1 MRKIHMKILY
11 IDNTDNKGHVNFNM
25 IHMRA
30 ISKNQC
36 NDVDAVFNYK
46 FSSKYHIPDSIE
58 NISVLF
64 LPSVLCRSF
73 KSKFLRRL
81 NSVFQLWYIYLRFR
95 IVKYDLVVLSVYDPI
110 VLFFAGYTSRF
121 IIFNHNNISHLS
133 NSLKLFFTKLISKK
147 CLHLVFNEDM
157 RLGLKKYIPNAKI
170 RVISHGCI
178 DPYIPENRAKKLF
191 ENKKVIFC
199 PSTSSVDSDFIHA
212 LLNDRRLNEFLLVQ
226 NLQIVIKSTKHK
238 YKENENVTF
247 MSRYLTDSEYQS
259 LFCNSLAILIP
270 YCDTFEYRT
279 SGVLFEC
286 FANNKPFIASKIP
299 SLEIYSTYARYNPY
313 FKTVQD
319 LILNLEE
326 LIAFKGEYYN
336 CLQDINPQNVWDNLF
351 ESYAKVI
358 D

>member
-1 MRKIHMKILY
+1 MRILY

-25 IHMRA
+25 IHMKA
-30 ISKNQC
+30 ISDTQN
-36 NDVDAVFNYK
+36 NIVDAVFNYK
-46 FSSKYHIPDSIE
+46 FYSKYHISDSIE
-58 NISVLF
+58 NISLFF
-64 LPSVLCRSF
+64 LPSVLCCSF
-73 KSKFLRRL
+73 KSKLLWRL

-157 RLGLKKYIPNAKI
+157 RLGLKTYISNAKI

-178 DPYIPENRAKKLF
+178 DPYISENGVKKLF

-199 PSTSSVDSDFIHA
+199 PSTSSVDPDFIHA

-226 NLQIVIKSTKHK
+226 NIQIVIKSTKHK
-238 YKENENVTF
+238 YNENENVTF
-247 MSRYLTDSEYQS
+247 LSRYLTDREYQN

-270 YCDTFEYRT
+270 YCDTFKYRT

-299 SLEIYSTYARYNPY
+299 SLEIYSTYVRYNPY
-313 FKTVQD
+313 FKTVED

-326 LIAFKGEYYN
+326 LITFKGAYYN
-336 CLQDINPQNVWDNLF
+336 GLHDLNPQNVWNNLF
-351 ESYAKVI
+351 RSYSNLI
-358 D
+358 DS